1 MKESIGGREMQQV
14 PSHLFFN
21 SSYVSNLYEFI
32 AGVADTPVILHY
44 MNSLY
49 CEAQRVISCI
59 TPWTCSR
66 DVVKLINKV
75 LLDGS

>member
-49 CEAQRVISCI
+49 CEAHGYIMYHS
-59 TPWTCSR
+59 
-66 DVVKLINKV
+66 
-75 LLDGS
+75 LDMFSWRCKANQ